1 MEEIQRLISAESNS
15 ASLIPIRQYAHYT
28 NRSAIPTNVSE
39 QWPRHD
45 RFSVK
50 PHRIVDARPAMER
63 LEALPNKGPKKFK
76 KLTETQMF
84 KIIGVCLLIWRLF
97 YLIILVTYRILK
109 VKVFRYNRYVNI
121 ACIYRE
127 KRSKNY

>member
-1 MEEIQRLISAESNS
+1 MLDQR
-15 ASLIPIRQYAHYT
+15 
-28 NRSAIPTNVSE
+28 
-39 QWPRHD
+39 W
-45 RFSVK
+45 
-50 PHRIVDARPAMER
+50 ER
-63 LEALPNKGPKKFK
+63 LEALPNKRRKKFR
-76 KLTETQMF
+76 KLNETQML

-127 KRSKNY
+127 KEAKTISQK